1 MCTSESTSPILK
13 NNPLCIK
20 QLTLPSHWEYTSWNS
35 FAHIPWGS
43 PWELQKHFLQKTWNG
58 FFFYPRPEEWVI
70 GSHALP
76 VGNNP
81 SQMKNPADEVVS
93 LPDFIHTQ
101 FQDSDQD
108 VLFREALGPATW
120 LGKIS
125 LPLEAEKVIIKPY
138 GNGGRSR
145 MSDSHISLC
154 SAHQCNII
162 LPAGRADYFTRGLE
176 GFWEHCTPPPAFSI
190 KTSQCC

>member
-1 MCTSESTSPILK
+1 MYQITDFAFSPRVHLMELLCPHSLGKSMGITKTLLTEDLK
-13 NNPLCIK
+13 
-20 QLTLPSHWEYTSWNS
+20 W
-35 FAHIPWGS
+35 
-43 PWELQKHFLQKTWNG
+43 
-58 FFFYPRPEEWVI
+58 FFFYPRSEEWVI

-81 SQMKNPADEVVS
+81 SQMKNPADQVVS

-108 VLFREALGPATW
+108 VLFREALSPATW

-145 MSDSHISLC
+145 MSDSHVSLC

-176 GFWEHCTPPPAFSI
+176 GFWERCVPPPAFSI